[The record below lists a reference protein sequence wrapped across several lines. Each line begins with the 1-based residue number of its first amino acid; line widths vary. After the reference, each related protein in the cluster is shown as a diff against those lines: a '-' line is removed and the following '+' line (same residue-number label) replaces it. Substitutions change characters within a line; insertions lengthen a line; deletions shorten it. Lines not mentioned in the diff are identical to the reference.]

1 MLRICRVYTKGKK
14 MEMINDYFYW
24 KGFIHGALIM
34 LLIWTAID
42 FYTKNEKKNKR
53 KIEITERKE
62 PTL

>member
-1 MLRICRVYTKGKK
+1 MYT
-14 MEMINDYFYW
+14 ENLITDYFYW

-62 PTL
+62 PKL